1 LLTVNIS
8 ALALTTLLHH
18 FYQPT
23 ITKILYYNFKTYICA
38 MEISIETIDKL
49 SNLAQLQFNETEKL
63 SLKTDLEK
71 MIGFINQL
79 DNVDTTGIEPL
90 QHISDAVNVLR
101 DDELKG
107 SLSKQEALL
116 NAPSKDEQFFK
127 VPKVI
132 KK

>member
-1 LLTVNIS
+1 MI
-8 ALALTTLLHH
+8 
-18 FYQPT
+18 
-23 ITKILYYNFKTYICA
+23 
-38 MEISIETIDKL
+38 TIDTINKL
-49 SNLAQLQFNETEKL
+49 SNLSQLQFNDEEKMQL
-63 SLKTDLEK
+63 QQDLEK

-79 DNVDTTGIEPL
+79 EKIDTTGIEPL

-101 DDELKG
+101 EDELKG
-107 SLSKQEALL
+107 SITREEALM

>member
-1 LLTVNIS
+1 MI
-8 ALALTTLLHH
+8 
-18 FYQPT
+18 
-23 ITKILYYNFKTYICA
+23 
-38 MEISIETIDKL
+38 TIDTINKL
-49 SNLAQLQFNETEKL
+49 SNLSQLQFNDEEKIQL
-63 SLKTDLEK
+63 QQDLEK

-79 DNVDTTGIEPL
+79 EKIDTTGIEPL

-101 DDELKG
+101 EDELKG
-107 SLSKQEALL
+107 SITREEALM

>member
-1 LLTVNIS
+1 
-8 ALALTTLLHH
+8 
-18 FYQPT
+18 
-23 ITKILYYNFKTYICA
+23 
-38 MEISIETIDKL
+38 MEITIQTIDKL
-49 SNLAQLQFNETEKL
+49 ANLSQLQFSDVEKVAL
-63 SLKTDLEK
+63 QSDLKK

-79 DNVDTTGIEPL
+79 EKVDTTGVEPL

-101 DDELKG
+101 EDELKG
-107 SLSKQEALL
+107 SITREEALL

>member
-1 LLTVNIS
+1 
-8 ALALTTLLHH
+8 
-18 FYQPT
+18 
-23 ITKILYYNFKTYICA
+23 
-38 MEISIETIDKL
+38 MEITIQTIDKL
-49 SNLAQLQFNETEKL
+49 ANLSQLQFNDEEKVAL
-63 SLKTDLEK
+63 QSDLEK

-79 DNVDTTGIEPL
+79 EKVDTTGVEPL

-101 DDELKG
+101 EDELKG
-107 SLSKQEALL
+107 SITREEALL